1 MRDKKAIDYTL
12 YLVTDREL
20 FPGIRLAE
28 VVEQAILGGVTIVQL
43 REKLASS
50 RDFYALAVEIKN
62 ITDRCGVPLIIN
74 DRLDIALAVDAA
86 GLHVG
91 QDDLPARVARKALEG
106 TGKILGVS
114 AATAADTL
122 QAQVDGADY
131 IGAGSVFATGT
142 KKDVRPI
149 ERDVLIKIKRAVN
162 IPVVAIGG
170 INEHNAGLLEG
181 TGIDG
186 IAVVSAILGKKDA
199 RKAAEDLKKKLTFI
213 RTGRK

>member
-1 MRDKKAIDYTL
+1 VRDKKAADYTL

-28 VVEQAILGGVTIVQL
+28 AVEQAILGGVTMVQL
-43 REKLASS
+43 REKLACS
-50 RDFYALAVEIKN
+50 RDFFVMAMEIKK
-62 ITDRCGVPLIIN
+62 ITDQYGVPLIIN
-74 DRLDIALAVDAA
+74 DRLDIALAADAA
-86 GLHVG
+86 GLHAG
-91 QDDLPARVARKALEG
+91 QDDLPARVARNLLAG

-114 AATAADTL
+114 AATVAEAL
-122 QAQVDGADY
+122 QAQADGADY

-142 KKDVRPI
+142 KQDVRPLD
-149 ERDVLIKIKRAVN
+149 RDELIRIKQAVT

-170 INEHNAGLLEG
+170 INEQNAGQLAG

-199 RKAAEDLKKKLTFI
+199 RRAAEDLKKKLTFI
-213 RTGRK
+213 QSGRK